1 MTHAV
6 IAWTSVLYE
15 SVEHR
20 AKAVTPSAKLN
31 HVRPFPGL
39 FSSFF
44 SLIESEIFEQASRE
58 IATEEPTNVFK
69 ICQAP

>member
-6 IAWTSVLYE
+6 IGCKSVLYGN
-15 SVEHR
+15 VEHR

-44 SLIESEIFEQASRE
+44 LLTESESSEQASRE
-58 IATEEPTNVFK
+58 IATEEPTNV
-69 ICQAP
+69 P